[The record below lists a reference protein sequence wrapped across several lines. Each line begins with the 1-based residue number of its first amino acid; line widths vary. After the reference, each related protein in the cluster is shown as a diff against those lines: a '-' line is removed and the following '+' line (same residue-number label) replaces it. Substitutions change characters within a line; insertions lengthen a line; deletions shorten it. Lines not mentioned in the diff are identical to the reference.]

1 MSNTVADKG
10 NIFVRTTTNKYTG
23 KTKVEM
29 KKQTDK
35 ESKTNENG
43 TPMTFAEK
51 VSNALVK
58 EYKQQ

>member
-29 KKQTDK
+29 KKKSDK
-35 ESKTNENG
+35 ETKTNENG
-43 TPMTFAEK
+43 TPMSFAEK
-51 VSNALVK
+51 ISNTLVK
-58 EYKQQ
+58 EYKQ